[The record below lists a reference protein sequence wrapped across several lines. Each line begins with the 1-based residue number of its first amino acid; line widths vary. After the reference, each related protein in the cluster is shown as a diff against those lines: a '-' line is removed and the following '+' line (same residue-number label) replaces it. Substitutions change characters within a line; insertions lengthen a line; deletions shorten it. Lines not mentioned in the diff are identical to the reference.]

1 MPTETQPPSDMLA
14 SALARY
20 RDGFD
25 PALIE
30 LPEAAVFP
38 HLIPAQPATARK
50 ARTTGSLLGRPAP
63 RFVKRGRAVR
73 YRLKDVLDWL
83 ADGDAYGSTAE
94 AHVAGRATA

>member
-1 MPTETQPPSDMLA
+1 MHTKTHTPADMLA

-30 LPEAAVFP
+30 LPETAVFP
-38 HLIPAQPATARK
+38 FLIPAEPSTARK
-50 ARTTGSLLGRPAP
+50 SRCTGILMGKPTP
-63 RFVKRGRAVR
+63 PFVRRGRSIR

-83 ADGDAYGSTAE
+83 SDGDVFSSTAAAFMSGE
-94 AHVAGRATA
+94 EK